1 MSLWLICLLSQNIV
15 SFDFLYSLRLSSDL
29 SPSREAVDE
38 RFQRTVD
45 VLTVMMM
52 GQFNA
57 QAQEL
62 PIDMQN
68 YLYCYLIKITLLI

>member
-1 MSLWLICLLSQNIV
+1 MNLRLICLLSHIIV
-15 SFDFLYSLRLSSDL
+15 LFDFQYSPRLSSDL

-45 VLTVMMM
+45 VLGVMMM

-62 PIDMQN
+62 PIDMLN
-68 YLYCYLIKITLLI
+68 YLYCYLIKILLLI